1 MKALARPVYRAL
13 GLVLVVFGCGSL
25 GCGNKQQVVLTPKLA
40 PADPQAVNKMAQ
52 GVESAKTKEGVPQ
65 AIGLLQ
71 QAVKADSKLWEAH
84 YDLGILLADTGELDT
99 AEEHLEK
106 AAALAPNAEDVLV
119 ALSEARRR
127 LGDANGAVDALSSF
141 VKQHP
146 DAVVARVALM
156 SALRESGRTDEAIQ
170 HAQEV
175 LVRRAGDPNALSELA
190 LAYLEKGEIDTAE
203 LLSQESLKAKEASA
217 VAERTAGLVALKQGD
232 DAIAFR
238 HFARASELDPND
250 TTARL
255 NMGTVLLQAGVYD
268 KAEREF
274 RAVLE
279 KKQNDLDAGVGLAA
293 ALRGQGSRDKPAPY
307 QEAEQV
313 LLGLLKQHG
322 QAPTPAFNLGV
333 LYADYLQKPGEA
345 KQMFERFLEYAP
357 SKHPARARAEQKLA
371 ELKGVAKP

>member
-1 MKALARPVYRAL
+1 MTRLRLRRFGWIGVL
-13 GLVLVVFGCGSL
+13 SLVAGCST
-25 GCGNKQQVVLTPKLA
+25 KQQVAETPKLA
-40 PADPQAVNKMAQ
+40 PADPQAVSKMAQ
-52 GVESAKTKEGVPQ
+52 GVEAAKTRDGVQ
-65 AIGLLQ
+65 NAIGLLQ
-71 QAVKADSKLWEAH
+71 QAVKADAKLWEAH
-84 YDLGILLADTGELDT
+84 YDLGVLLAESGELDT
-99 AEEHLEK
+99 AEEHLER

-119 ALSEARRR
+119 ALSETRRR
-127 LGDANGAVDALSSF
+127 LGDASGAVEALSGF

-217 VAERTAGLVALKQGD
+217 VAERTAGLVALRQGD

-279 KKQNDLDAGVGLAA
+279 KKPNDLDAGVGLAA
-293 ALRGQGSRDKPAPY
+293 ALRGQGSRDKPGPY

-313 LLGLLKQHG
+313 LSSMLKQHPR
-322 QAPTPAFNLGV
+322 ALAPAFNLGV

-345 KQMFERFLEYAP
+345 KQMFEKFLDHAP
-357 SKHPARARAEQKLA
+357 SKHPERPRAEQKLT
-371 ELKGVAKP
+371 ELRGKAKP

>member
-1 MKALARPVYRAL
+1 MKLPGRLGRAFV
-13 GLVLVVFGCGSL
+13 LVLLVTACGT
-25 GCGNKQQVVLTPKLA
+25 KQQVAETPKLA

-52 GVESAKTKEGVPQ
+52 GVEAAKTREGVAE

-71 QAVKADSKLWEAH
+71 QAVKADAKLWEAH
-84 YDLGILLADTGELDT
+84 YDLGVLLAESGELDS
-99 AEEHLEK
+99 AEAHLEK
-106 AAALAPNAEDVLV
+106 AALLAPNAEDVLV

-127 LGDANGAVDALSSF
+127 LGDASGAVDALSGF

-190 LAYLEKGEIDTAE
+190 LAYLEKGELDTAQ

-268 KAEREF
+268 KAAREF

-279 KKQNDLDAGVGLAA
+279 KKPDDLDAGVGLAA

-307 QEAEQV
+307 QEAEQM
-313 LLGLLKQHG
+313 LLGLLKKHA
-322 QAPTPAFNLGV
+322 QAPAPAFNLGV

-345 KQMFERFLEYAP
+345 KQMFERFLESAP
-357 SKHPARARAEQKLA
+357 NKHPARPRAEQKLA
-371 ELKGVAKP
+371 ELKGASKP

>member
-1 MKALARPVYRAL
+1 MKPRRQAYAWVALLIAL
-13 GLVLVVFGCGSL
+13 SGCGS
-25 GCGNKQQVVLTPKLA
+25 KQTHAEAPKLA
-40 PADPQAVNKMAQ
+40 PANPEAVNTMAK
-52 GVESAKTKEGVPQ
+52 GVEAAKTREGVPQ
-65 AIGLLQ
+65 AIGLFQ
-71 QAVKADSKLWEAH
+71 KAVKSDQKLWEAH
-84 YDLGILLADTGELDT
+84 YDLGILLAETGELDA
-99 AEEHLEK
+99 AEQHLK
-106 AAALAPNAEDVLV
+106 QAAALAPNAEDVLV

-127 LGDANGAVDALSSF
+127 LGDASGAVDALNGF

-190 LAYLEKGEIDTAE
+190 LAHLEKDEIDTAE
-203 LLSQESLKAKEASA
+203 LLSQESLKAKEQSA

-268 KAEREF
+268 KSEREF

-279 KKQNDLDAGVGLAA
+279 KKPNDLDAGVGLAA

-307 QEAEQV
+307 QEAEQL
-313 LLGLLKQHG
+313 LLGLLEHNPR
-322 QAPTPAFNLGV
+322 APIPAFNLGV
-333 LYADYLQKPGEA
+333 LYADFLQKPADA
-345 KQMFERFLEYAP
+345 KQMFERFLDYAP
-357 SKHPARARAEQKLA
+357 EQHPARARAEQKLA
-371 ELKGVAKP
+371 ELKGASKP

>member
-1 MKALARPVYRAL
+1 MRLLLSRSAAAF
-13 GLVLVVFGCGSL
+13 GLLFLVL
-25 GCGNKQQVVLTPKLA
+25 GCGTKQQVAETPKLA
-40 PADPQAVNKMAQ
+40 PADPQAVNKMAR
-52 GVESAKTKEGVPQ
+52 GVEAAKSREGVAQ

-71 QAVKADSKLWEAH
+71 QAVKADAKLWEAH
-84 YDLGILLADTGELDT
+84 YDLGVLLAESGELYA
-99 AEEHLEK
+99 AEQHLER

-119 ALSEARRR
+119 ALSEVRRR
-127 LGDANGAVDALSSF
+127 LGDANGAVDALSGF

-190 LAYLEKGEIDTAE
+190 LAYLEKGEIDTAD
-203 LLSQESLKAKEASA
+203 LLSREALKAKEASA

-279 KKQNDLDAGVGLAA
+279 KKPSDLDAGVGLAA
-293 ALRGQGSRDKPAPY
+293 ALRGQGSRDKPGPY
-307 QEAEQV
+307 QEAERV
-313 LLGLLKQHG
+313 LLGLLKQHA
-322 QAPTPAFNLGV
+322 QAPAPAFNLGV

-345 KQMFERFLEYAP
+345 KQMFEKFLDYAS

-371 ELKGVAKP
+371 ELQGKAKP